1 MYKKPSGSYTGTL
14 LGLIR
19 DAVPRAVL
27 AFLLDIPSLYTKK
40 EHTSE
45 YTRIVTT
52 RVTLLVVA
60 HVCAAIGRWLSTAQ
74 EVSALHHEVSVT
86 SNVAV
91 VVHPRHDF
99 LEEAVDLVVRASATK
114 LRDIHWL
121 AVRQFDRLLHM
132 RLEVVD
138 VLSTVI
144 PVNVEAVDLAVRAG

>member
-1 MYKKPSGSYTGTL
+1 MEVTGTL

-52 RVTLLVVA
+52 RVKLLVVA
-60 HVCAAIGRWLSTAQ
+60 HVCAAIGRWLSTTQ
-74 EVSALHHEVSVT
+74 EVSALHHEVSVA

-91 VVHPRHDF
+91 VVHPRHNL

-114 LRDIHWL
+114 LRDVHWL

-132 RLEVVD
+132 
-138 VLSTVI
+138 
-144 PVNVEAVDLAVRAG
+144 